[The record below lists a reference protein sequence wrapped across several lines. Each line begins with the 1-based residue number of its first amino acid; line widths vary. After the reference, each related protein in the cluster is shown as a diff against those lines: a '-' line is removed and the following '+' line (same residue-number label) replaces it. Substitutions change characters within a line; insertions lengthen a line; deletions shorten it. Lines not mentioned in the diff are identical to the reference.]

1 MYAVWIFDYLFIQ
14 RLNLYK
20 SLSLY
25 SFGLPNVSLSEPN
38 HLRHCLGRKNGQE
51 ICNKNEPVLFAVSG
65 APSGLDSAQSDALAL
80 IRAAPSPVD
89 ERGVE
94 AMHIEVLIVDE
105 EALAD
110 SRVTVLV
117 RLNVKFDLVVLEL
130 ALIRCQHGSLVRE
143 YRWTVPVLFGLQ
155 FLD

>member
-1 MYAVWIFDYLFIQ
+1 MI
-14 RLNLYK
+14 K
-20 SLSLY
+20 SLQITLALF
-25 SFGLPNVSLSEPN
+25 SFGLPNVGLSKPN
-38 HLRHCLGRKNGQE
+38 HLWHCLCRKNGQE

-65 APSGLDSAQSDALAL
+65 APSGLYSAQSDALALNSFAL

-89 ERGVE
+89 ERRVE
-94 AMHIEVLIVDE
+94 AMHVEALIIDE

-110 SRVTVLV
+110 GRFTVLV

-130 ALIRCQHGSLVRE
+130 ALVCCQPGSFVRE
-143 YRWTVPVLFGLQ
+143 DRRTVPVLFSLQ